1 MSECKKPTSR
11 ITAANEQDGF
21 FFRMMLLFILELLRR
36 WVRLIPTS
44 DRYAFHNKIYN
55 ANVE

>member
-1 MSECKKPTSR
+1 MLERKKPTSR
-11 ITAANEQDGF
+11 ITAANEQDGHFF

-44 DRYAFHNKIYN
+44 GRYAYG
-55 ANVE
+55 VPQ